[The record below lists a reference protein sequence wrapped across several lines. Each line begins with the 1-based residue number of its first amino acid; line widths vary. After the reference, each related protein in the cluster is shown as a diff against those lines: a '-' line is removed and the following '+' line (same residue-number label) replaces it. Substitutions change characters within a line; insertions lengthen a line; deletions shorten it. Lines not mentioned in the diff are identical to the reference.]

1 MRPPVHPAQAVLGA
15 GGARTPSG
23 GTATEAAGG
32 PPGPGA
38 PHTAGGPPGAGAP
51 QESGRAKGEKR
62 VRGSDLPPP
71 RRRLSA
77 LLVTHSY
84 FSFGAGTASPTSLV
98 RRAAELGYR
107 YVGLTDDLNVTGAVE
122 LFQAAHEHG
131 VKALIGATVPV
142 RVEDDVYPMVAI
154 AASRA
159 GYETLC
165 RLITQAH
172 EREEKDVPFP
182 VLLAHTH
189 DLVLLTGGRDGLPAR
204 LLARRRVSE
213 LEALLTQLKGAF
225 GDRLYVQLFHDRYR
239 WDGRRARVLRRL
251 AQSLSLPVVAAPE
264 VRYLDPDD
272 YRLYDALVCGRLGVS
287 VQEPHP
293 KRPQNACQHLPS
305 PEEVYERLP
314 FPEAALNADW
324 VAERCHFELL
334 PERLT
339 PPKARVP
346 DGRSAEEHIEERCYA
361 ALLERYEGEALATA
375 RQRLEKELSTIRA
388 LGLADFFLVAAEVT
402 DYCRQRGILA
412 AGRGSAAASI
422 VCYLLGITQAD
433 PLKHDLLFERFLHTG
448 KTSMPDV
455 DIDVSSSRRDEV
467 LAWVEERFGSTTEAM
482 VCNKITYHLP
492 LAIQDIGRAL
502 GLPPELRNRLT
513 KALGRDFRGLRPA
526 SVAKAEVALREV
538 LGDAPVADVFID
550 LLSRME
556 RGHVRHIA
564 PHSGGVVL
572 SRHPLTHYSPLERST
587 GGIKLLQLD
596 KDDAEAMGLIKLDLL
611 GLRILSALERAR
623 EEVFRLEGVWLD
635 LADLP
640 DDERVWDLISEGA
653 TLGLFQ
659 VESPSQQHT
668 SRVMRSRNLRDLA
681 HQIALIRP
689 GPIQS
694 GTVHPYLRRRQG
706 LEPVTY
712 WHPSLEPVLSKSYG
726 VILFQ
731 EDVLRIAVHFA
742 GMSWIEADRFR
753 KKVSGFSDL
762 EDIEPD
768 RQRFVEG
775 AMRHV
780 GCTREEAEAVFDA
793 VKGYQ
798 GFGFAESHAWAF
810 ALHAY
815 ASGWLRVHY
824 PAEYMAAI
832 LTEEPGMWSRQ
843 TKRQEAR
850 DWGVPFLPFDI
861 NRSGVHF
868 RVERVED
875 PGGSGT
881 VKAIRPPLSA
891 ITGVSEEAAR
901 RIMLERLAH
910 GPYRDVDDLHQRVPL
925 ERDVVEALARAGAF
939 DAVQTRREALFRA
952 GVLANA
958 QAPGSRPLFTPPVE
972 TPELPRLTL
981 PERFVWDYQTTRM
994 STLEVHAV
1002 DLVRDQ
1008 LRELGCVPLLR
1019 LRRTPRK
1026 TRVLTAGLVVGR
1038 QRPGTAKGFA
1048 FFVIE
1053 DGPVRAQV
1061 IISPDLWDEQRVLL
1075 RDASMLVVDGVVED
1089 TGHQLTL
1096 KAIRL
1101 AEVPGPIHVRGYHF
1115 G

>member
-23 GTATEAAGG
+23 GAATEAAGG

>member
-1 MRPPVHPAQAVLGA
+1 MRPLR
-15 GGARTPSG
+15 RTPASR
-23 GTATEAAGG
+23 
-32 PPGPGA
+32 PGA
-38 PHTAGGPPGAGAP
+38 PEPDPAVGGPEAALG
-51 QESGRAKGEKR
+51 R
-62 VRGSDLPPP
+62 VRS
-71 RRRLSA
+71 RLSA
-77 LLVTHSY
+77 LLDTHSY
-84 FSFGAGTASPTSLV
+84 FSFGGGTASPTSLV
-98 RRAAELGYR
+98 KRAAELGYR
-107 YVGLTDDLNVTGAVE
+107 YVALTDDLNVTGGVE
-122 LFQAAHEHG
+122 LFQAAREHG
-131 VKALIGATVPV
+131 IRALIGATVPV
-142 RVEDDVYPMVAI
+142 RLEDDVYPLVLI

-159 GYETLC
+159 GYGTLC
-165 RLITQAH
+165 RLVSQAH
-172 EREEKDVPFP
+172 ERDERDVPFP

-204 LLARRRVSE
+204 LLAQRRIGE
-213 LEALLTQLKGAF
+213 LEDALRQLGGAF
-225 GDRLYVQLFHDRYR
+225 QDRMYVQLFHDRYR
-239 WDGRRARVLRRL
+239 WDERRARALRRL
-251 AQSLSLPVVAAPE
+251 AQSLSLPVVSAPQ
-264 VRYLDPDD
+264 VRYLNPDD
-272 YRLYDALVCGRLGVS
+272 YRLYDAFTCGRLGLS
-287 VQEPHP
+287 VQEPHGR
-293 KRPQNACQHLPS
+293 RPQNACQYLPS
-305 PEEVYERLP
+305 PDEVASRLP
-314 FPEAALNADW
+314 FAEGALNADW

-334 PERLT
+334 PDRLV

-346 DGRSAEEHIEERCYA
+346 DGRSAEEHIVERCYA
-361 ALLERYEGEALATA
+361 ALLERYEGETLVTA
-375 RQRLEKELSTIRA
+375 RQRLEKELATVRA

-422 VCYLLGITQAD
+422 VCYLLGVTQAD

-455 DIDVSSSRRDEV
+455 DIDISSARRDEV
-467 LAWVEERFGSTTEAM
+467 LDWVEERFGATTEAM
-482 VCNKITYHLP
+482 VCNKITYRMP
-492 LAIQDIGRAL
+492 LAVQDLGRAL

-526 SVAKAEVALREV
+526 AVEKAEVALREV
-538 LGDAPVADVFID
+538 LGDAPVADVFIE
-550 LLSRME
+550 LLGRME
-556 RGHVRHIA
+556 RKHVRHIA
-564 PHSGGVVL
+564 PHAGGVVL
-572 SRHPLTHYSPLERST
+572 SRDPLTHYSPLERSS

-611 GLRILSALERAR
+611 GLRMLAALERAR

-640 DDERVWDLISEGA
+640 DEERVWDLISVGA

-668 SRVMRSRNLRDLA
+668 SRVMRSRNLKDLS

-706 LEPVTY
+706 LEPITY
-712 WHPSLEPVLSKSYG
+712 WHPSLEPVLAKSYG
-726 VILFQ
+726 VLLFQ

-753 KKVSGFSDL
+753 KKVSGFGDL
-762 EDIEPD
+762 ADIEPD
-768 RQRFVEG
+768 RERFIEG
-775 AMRHV
+775 ARRHV
-780 GCTREEAEAVFDA
+780 SATREEAETVFDA

-843 TKRQEAR
+843 TKRHEAR
-850 DWGVPFLPFDI
+850 DWGVPFLPFDV
-861 NRSGVHF
+861 NRSGLHF
-868 RVERVED
+868 RVERVTDVVGHTAERGGRASGDGQGRQSAGDED
-875 PGGSGT
+875 GRLSADAAGGRKPAS
-881 VKAIRPPLSA
+881 VKAIRPPLSG
-891 ITGVSEEAAR
+891 ITGVSEDAAR
-901 RIMLERLAH
+901 KIMLERLVH
-910 GPYRDVDDLHQRVPL
+910 GPFRGVEDLHERVAL
-925 ERDVVEALARAGAF
+925 ERDVVEALVRAGAF
-939 DAVQTRREALFRA
+939 DEVQPRREALYRT
-952 GVLANA
+952 GVLANSSE
-958 QAPGSRPLFTPPVE
+958 PGSRPLFSVPVE
-972 TPELPRLTL
+972 TPDLPRMTL

-1008 LRELGCVPLLR
+1008 LREIGCVPLLR

-1026 TRVLTAGLVVGR
+1026 TQVLTAGLVVGR

-1075 RDASMLVVDGVVED
+1075 RDASMLVVDGIVED

-1096 KAIRL
+1096 KAVRL
-1101 AEVPGPIHVRGYHF
+1101 AEIAGPIHVRGYHF

>member
-1 MRPPVHPAQAVLGA
+1 MRPPVLSAQAVLGA
-15 GGARTPSG
+15 DVAAAPTEGATAAAARGAR
-23 GTATEAAGG
+23 AED
-32 PPGPGA
+32 
-38 PHTAGGPPGAGAP
+38 
-51 QESGRAKGEKR
+51 GRAREERR
-62 VRGSDLPPP
+62 VRGGDLPPP

-107 YVGLTDDLNVTGAVE
+107 YVGLTDDLNVTGGVE

-131 VKALIGATVPV
+131 LKALIGATVPV
-142 RVEDDVYPMVAI
+142 RVEDDVYPLVLI
-154 AASRA
+154 AASRE
-159 GYETLC
+159 GYGTLC
-165 RLITQAH
+165 RLVTLAH
-172 EREEKDVPFP
+172 EREERDVPFP
-182 VLLAHTH
+182 VLLAHAH
-189 DLVLLTGGRDGLPAR
+189 DLVLLTGGRDGLPSR
-204 LLARRRVSE
+204 LLARRRVGE
-213 LEALLTQLKGAF
+213 LEGLLRQLKGAF

-239 WDGRRARVLRRL
+239 WDQRRARVLRRL

-264 VRYLDPDD
+264 VRYLEPDD
-272 YRLYDALVCGRLGVS
+272 YRLYDAMVCGRLGVS

-305 PEEVYERLP
+305 PDEVMERLP

-334 PERLT
+334 PERLV

-346 DGRSAEEHIEERCYA
+346 DGRSAEEHIVERCYA

-375 RQRLEKELSTIRA
+375 RQRLEKELATIRA

-422 VCYLLGITQAD
+422 VCYLLGVTQAD

-455 DIDVSSSRRDEV
+455 DIDISSARRDEV
-467 LAWVEERFGSTTEAM
+467 LDWVEERFGATTEAM
-482 VCNKITYHLP
+482 VCNKITYRMP
-492 LAIQDIGRAL
+492 LAVQDLGRAL

-513 KALGRDFRGLRPA
+513 KALGRDFRGLRP
-526 SVAKAEVALREV
+526 VAVEKAEVALREV
-538 LGDAPVADVFID
+538 LGDAPVADVFIG
-550 LLSRME
+550 LLERME
-556 RGHVRHIA
+556 RKHVRHIA
-564 PHSGGVVL
+564 PHAGGVVL
-572 SRHPLTHYSPLERST
+572 SRDPLTHYSPLERSS

-611 GLRILSALERAR
+611 GLRMLSALERAR

-668 SRVMRSRNLRDLA
+668 SRVMRSRSLKDLA

-712 WHPSLEPVLSKSYG
+712 WHPSLEPVLAKSYG
-726 VILFQ
+726 VLLFQ

-753 KKVSGFSDL
+753 KKVSGFADL

-780 GCTREEAEAVFDA
+780 GCTREVAEQVFDA

-843 TKRQEAR
+843 TKRHEAR
-850 DWGVPFLPFDI
+850 DWGVPFLPFDV

-875 PGGSGT
+875 PGGGGK
-881 VKAIRPPLSA
+881 VKAVRPPLSA

-901 RIMLERLAH
+901 TMMLERLTH
-910 GPYRDVDDLHQRVPL
+910 GPYRDVDDLHQRVAL
-925 ERDVVEALARAGAF
+925 ERTVVEALVRAGAF
-939 DAVQTRREALFRA
+939 DAVQPRREALYRA

-958 QAPGSRPLFTPPVE
+958 QAPGSRALFAPPVE
-972 TPELPRLTL
+972 TPDLPRLTL

-1026 TRVLTAGLVVGR
+1026 TQVLTAGLVVGR

-1075 RDASMLVVDGVVED
+1075 RDASLLVVDGVVED

-1101 AEVPGPIHVRGYHF
+1101 AQVEGPIHVRGYHF

>member
-1 MRPPVHPAQAVLGA
+1 MPTLSHPDALRAPAAQRPNATRRARSA
-15 GGARTPSG
+15 TGGRP
-23 GTATEAAGG
+23 
-32 PPGPGA
+32 
-38 PHTAGGPPGAGAP
+38 
-51 QESGRAKGEKR
+51 
-62 VRGSDLPPP
+62 
-71 RRRLSA
+71 SA
-77 LLVTHSY
+77 LLNVHSY
-84 FSFGAGTASPTSLV
+84 YSFGAGTASPTSLV
-98 RRAAELGYR
+98 KRAAELGYR
-107 YVGLTDDLNVTGAVE
+107 YVALTDDLNVTGGVE
-122 LFQAAHEHG
+122 LFQAAREHG
-131 VKALIGATVPV
+131 IGALIGATVPV
-142 RVEDDVYPMVAI
+142 RLEDDVYPLVLI
-154 AASRA
+154 AASRT
-159 GYETLC
+159 GYGTLC
-165 RLITQAH
+165 RLVSQAH
-172 EREEKDVPFP
+172 ERDEKDVPFP

-189 DLVLLTGGRDGLPAR
+189 DLVLLTGARDGLPAR
-204 LLARRRVSE
+204 LLAERRVGE
-213 LEALLTQLKGAF
+213 LEDVLRQLGGAF
-225 GDRLYVQLFHDRYR
+225 QGRVYVQLFHDRYR
-239 WDGRRARVLRRL
+239 WDDRRARVLRRL
-251 AQSLSLPVVAAPE
+251 AQSLSLPVVSAPE
-264 VRYLDPDD
+264 VRYLQPDD
-272 YRLYDALVCGRLGVS
+272 YRLYDAFTCGRLGLS
-287 VQEPHP
+287 VQEPHRR
-293 KRPQNACQHLPS
+293 RPQNACQHLPS
-305 PEEVYERLP
+305 PDEVAARLP
-314 FPEAALNADW
+314 FAEGALNADW
-324 VAERCHFELL
+324 VAESCHFELL
-334 PERLT
+334 PDRLV

-346 DGRSAEEHIEERCYA
+346 DGRSAEEHIVERCYA
-361 ALLERYEGEALATA
+361 ALLESYEGETLVTA
-375 RQRLEKELSTIRA
+375 RQRLEKELATIRA

-433 PLKHDLLFERFLHTG
+433 PLEHDLLFERFLHTG

-455 DIDVSSSRRDEV
+455 DIDISSARRDEV
-467 LAWVEERFGSTTEAM
+467 LAWVEERFGATTEAM
-482 VCNKITYHLP
+482 VCNKITYRMP
-492 LAIQDIGRAL
+492 LAVQDLGRAL

-526 SVAKAEVALREV
+526 AVERAEVALREV
-538 LGDAPVADVFID
+538 LGNAPVADVFIG
-550 LLSRME
+550 LLGRME

-572 SRHPLTHYSPLERST
+572 SRDPLTHYSPLERSS

-611 GLRILSALERAR
+611 GLRMLSALERAR

-635 LADLP
+635 LARLP
-640 DDERVWDLISEGA
+640 DDEHVWDLISDGA

-668 SRVMRSRNLRDLA
+668 SRVMRSRNLKDLS

-706 LEPVTY
+706 LESVTY
-712 WHPSLEPVLSKSYG
+712 WHPALEPVLKKSYG
-726 VILFQ
+726 VLLFQ

-753 KKVSGFSDL
+753 KKVSGFADL
-762 EDIEPD
+762 DDIEPD
-768 RQRFVEG
+768 RRGFVEG

-780 GCTREEAEAVFDA
+780 GATQQEAETVFDA

-843 TKRQEAR
+843 TKRHEAR
-850 DWGVPFLPFDI
+850 DWGVPFLPFDV
-861 NRSGVHF
+861 NRSGLHF
-868 RVERVED
+868 RVERVAGSGGAS
-875 PGGSGT
+875 PGGSGSDGPRGHGPVPGDHAEAPGL
-881 VKAIRPPLSA
+881 VKAIRPPLSG
-891 ITGVSEEAAR
+891 ITGVSEDAAR
-901 RIMLERLAH
+901 KVMLERLSH
-910 GPYRDVDDLHQRVPL
+910 GPFLGIEDLHERVAL
-925 ERDVVEALARAGAF
+925 DRDVVEALVRAGAL
-939 DAVQTRREALFRA
+939 DDVQPRREALYRA
-952 GVLANA
+952 GVLANSSE
-958 QAPGSRPLFTPPVE
+958 PGGRPLFSVPMKAPD
-972 TPELPRLTL
+972 LPRMTL

-1026 TRVLTAGLVVGR
+1026 TQVLTAGLVVGR

-1096 KAIRL
+1096 KAVRL
-1101 AEVPGPIHVRGYHF
+1101 AEVAGPIHVKGYHF

>member
-1 MRPPVHPAQAVLGA
+1 MRPPVLSAQAVLGA
-15 GGARTPSG
+15 EGARTPSEG
-23 GTATEAAGG
+23 
-32 PPGPGA
+32 
-38 PHTAGGPPGAGAP
+38 GAGAAQGDDP
-51 QESGRAKGEKR
+51 AGRDHHDVRTAAGENAPSPGQQHGTKR
-62 VRGSDLPPP
+62 VRGGDLPPP

-107 YVGLTDDLNVTGAVE
+107 YVGLADDLNVTGGVE

-131 VKALIGATVPV
+131 LKALIGATVPV
-142 RVEDDVYPMVAI
+142 RVEDDVYPLVLI
-154 AASRA
+154 AASRE
-159 GYETLC
+159 GYGTLC
-165 RLITQAH
+165 RLVTLAH
-172 EREEKDVPFP
+172 EREERDVPFP
-182 VLLAHTH
+182 VLLAHAH
-189 DLVLLTGGRDGLPAR
+189 DLVLLTGGRDGLPSR
-204 LLARRRVSE
+204 LLARRRVGE
-213 LEALLTQLKGAF
+213 LEGLLRQLKGAF

-239 WDGRRARVLRRL
+239 WDQRRARVLRRL

-264 VRYLDPDD
+264 VRYLEPDD
-272 YRLYDALVCGRLGVS
+272 YRLYDAMVCGRLGVS

-305 PEEVYERLP
+305 PDEVMERLP

-334 PERLT
+334 PERLV

-346 DGRSAEEHIEERCYA
+346 DGRSAEEHIVERCYA

-375 RQRLEKELSTIRA
+375 RQRLEKELATIRA

-422 VCYLLGITQAD
+422 VCYLLGVTQAD

-455 DIDVSSSRRDEV
+455 DIDISSARRDEV
-467 LAWVEERFGSTTEAM
+467 LAWVEERFGATTEAM
-482 VCNKITYHLP
+482 VCNKITYRLP
-492 LAIQDIGRAL
+492 LAVQDVGRAL

-538 LGDAPVADVFID
+538 LGDAPVADVFVD
-550 LLSRME
+550 LLARME

-572 SRHPLTHYSPLERST
+572 SRDPLTHYSPLERSS

-611 GLRILSALERAR
+611 GLRMLSALERAR

-668 SRVMRSRNLRDLA
+668 SRVMRSRSLKDLA

-712 WHPSLEPVLSKSYG
+712 WHPSLEPVLAKSYG
-726 VILFQ
+726 VLLFQ

-753 KKVSGFSDL
+753 KKVSGFADL

-780 GCTREEAEAVFDA
+780 GCTREEAEQVFDA

-843 TKRQEAR
+843 TKRHEAR
-850 DWGVPFLPFDI
+850 DWGVPFLPFDV

-875 PGGSGT
+875 PGGGGK
-881 VKAIRPPLSA
+881 VKAVRPPLSA

-901 RIMLERLAH
+901 TMMLERLTH
-910 GPYRDVDDLHQRVPL
+910 GPYRDVDDLHQRVAL
-925 ERDVVEALARAGAF
+925 ERTVVEALVRAGAF
-939 DAVQTRREALFRA
+939 DAVQPRREALYRA
-952 GVLANA
+952 GVLAGA
-958 QAPGSRPLFTPPVE
+958 QAPGSRALFAPPVE
-972 TPELPRLTL
+972 TPDLPRLTL

-1026 TRVLTAGLVVGR
+1026 TQVLTAGLVVGR

-1075 RDASMLVVDGVVED
+1075 RDASLLVVDGVVED

-1101 AEVPGPIHVRGYHF
+1101 AQVEGPIHVRGYHF

>member
-1 MRPPVHPAQAVLGA
+1 M
-15 GGARTPSG
+15 GGSA
-23 GTATEAAGG
+23 E
-32 PPGPGA
+32 
-38 PHTAGGPPGAGAP
+38 
-51 QESGRAKGEKR
+51 
-62 VRGSDLPPP
+62 
-71 RRRLSA
+71 RLTA
-77 LLVTHSY
+77 LLDVHSY
-84 FSFGAGTASPTSLV
+84 YSLGAGTASPTSLV
-98 RRAAELGYR
+98 KRAAELGYSHLA
-107 YVGLTDDLNVTGAVE
+107 LTDDLNITGGVE
-122 LFQAAHEHG
+122 LFQAAREYG

-142 RVEDDVYPMVAI
+142 RIEQQAYPFVAI
-154 AASRA
+154 AASRS

-165 RLITQAH
+165 RLVSLAH
-172 EREEKDVPFP
+172 EREERDVPYP
-182 VLLAHTH
+182 ALLAHTH
-189 DLVLLTGGRDGLPAR
+189 DLVLLTGARNGLPAR
-204 LLARRRVSE
+204 LLAERRVEE
-213 LEALLTQLKGAF
+213 LERLLRELQGAF
-225 GDRLYVQLFHDRYR
+225 HDRLYLRLFHDRYR
-239 WDGRRARVLRRL
+239 WDERRARVLRRL
-251 AQSLSLPVVAAPE
+251 AQSLSLPIVAAPE
-264 VRYLDPDD
+264 VRYLEAED
-272 YRLYDALVCGRLGVS
+272 YRLYDALTCARLGIS

-293 KRPQNACQHLPS
+293 NRPQNACQHLPS
-305 PEEVYERLP
+305 PSEALRRLP
-314 FPEAALNADW
+314 FPEGALNAAW
-324 VAERCHFELL
+324 VAERAHFELL

-339 PPKARVP
+339 PPKAYVP
-346 DGRSAEEHIEERCYA
+346 TGLTAEQYIEERCYT
-361 ALLERYEGEALATA
+361 ALLQRYEGEAVAAA
-375 RQRLEKELSTIRA
+375 RHRLENELSAIRA

-402 DYCRQRGILA
+402 DYCRHHGILA

-422 VCYLLGITQAD
+422 ACYLLGITKAD

-455 DIDVSSSRRDEV
+455 DIDISSARRDEV
-467 LAWVEERFGSTTEAM
+467 LAWVEERFGATTEAM
-482 VCNKITYHLP
+482 VCNKITYRMP
-492 LAIQDIGRAL
+492 LAVQDLGRAL

-513 KALGRDFRGLRPA
+513 KALGRDFRGLRPRSA
-526 SVAKAEVALREV
+526 ERAEVALREV
-538 LGDAPVADVFID
+538 LGDAPVTDAFLE
-550 LLSRME
+550 LLGRME
-556 RGHVRHIA
+556 SKHVRHLA

-572 SRHPLTHYSPLERST
+572 ANDPLTHYSPLERSS

-611 GLRILSALERAR
+611 GLRMLAALERAR
-623 EEVFRLEGVWLD
+623 EEIFRLEGVWLD

-668 SRVMRSRNLRDLA
+668 SRVMRSRNLKDLA

-726 VILFQ
+726 VLLFQ

-742 GMSWIEADRFR
+742 GMNWIDADRFR
-753 KKVSGFSDL
+753 KKVSSWNEV

-768 RQRFVEG
+768 RQRFVAG
-775 AMRHV
+775 AMNHV
-780 GCTREEAEAVFDA
+780 GATEEEATTVFDA

-810 ALHAY
+810 AIHAY

-832 LTEEPGMWSRQ
+832 LTEEPGMWSPS
-843 TKRQEAR
+843 TKRHEAR
-850 DWGVPFLPFDI
+850 TWGVPFLPFDV
-861 NRSGVHF
+861 NAGGVHF
-868 RVERVED
+868 RVERVNDCGE
-875 PGGSGT
+875 P
-881 VKAIRPPLSA
+881 VKAIRPPLA
-891 ITGVSEEAAR
+891 GITGVSEDAAR
-901 RIMLERLAH
+901 KIMLERLRH
-910 GPYRDVDDLHQRVPL
+910 GPFHDIDDTYQRL
-925 ERDVVEALARAGAF
+925 ELSLDTFEALVRAGAF
-939 DAVQTRREALFRA
+939 DGLQPRREALFRL
-952 GVLANA
+952 GSLANSQPA
-958 QAPGSRPLFTPPVE
+958 GSQGLLSPVPESPTLAP
-972 TPELPRLTL
+972 LTL

-994 STLEVHAV
+994 STLEVHAI

-1008 LRELGCVPLLR
+1008 LKELGCLPLLR
-1019 LRRTPRK
+1019 LRRIPRK
-1026 TRVLTAGLVVGR
+1026 SKVRTAGLVVGR

-1061 IISPDLWDEQRVLL
+1061 IISPDLWDRQRVLL
-1075 RDASMLVVDGVVED
+1075 RDASMLVVDGIVED

-1096 KAIRL
+1096 KAL
-1101 AEVPGPIHVRGYHF
+1101 TLSDLPAPITVRGYHF